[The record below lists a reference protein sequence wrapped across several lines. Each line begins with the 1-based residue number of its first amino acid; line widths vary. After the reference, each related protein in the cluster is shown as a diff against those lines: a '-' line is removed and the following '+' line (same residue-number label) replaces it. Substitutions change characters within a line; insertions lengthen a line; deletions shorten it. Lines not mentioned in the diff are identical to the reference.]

1 MLLINRTDMLI
12 VAGNALGFFTGSG
25 NVIPFSVDLSD
36 FRRSFRQESNT
47 TIKIYIS
54 YDVLLVNEVHNV
66 IKSNRLFDIRTTIWY
81 KIILRTH
88 NRIICKLCRIIRR
101 ESGFIVVV
109 DRFWQWENFFNFYK
123 GWALK
128 SDRRQELLRNFTSGW
143 VRW

>member
-12 VAGNALGFFTGSG
+12 VAGNTLGFFTGSG

-36 FRRSFRQESNT
+36 FCRSFRQEGNT
-47 TIKIYIS
+47 TINIYIG

-66 IKSNRLFDIRTTIWY
+66 IKRNRLFDIRATIWY
-81 KIILRTH
+81 KIIFRTQ
-88 NRIICKLCRIIRR
+88 NRMNCKLCRIIRR

-109 DRFWQWENFFNFYK
+109 QRFLQMEKLFNFYK

-128 SDRRQELLRNFTSGW
+128 SDRRQEWLRNFTSGW

>member
-36 FRRSFRQESNT
+36 YCRSFRQESNT
-47 TIKIYIS
+47 TIKIYLG
-54 YDVLLVNEVHNV
+54 YDVLVVNEVHNV
-66 IKSNRLFDIRTTIWY
+66 IKRNRLFDIRTTIWY
-81 KIILRTH
+81 KIIYRTQ
-88 NRIICKLCRIIRR
+88 NRRNCKLCRIIRR

-109 DRFWQWENFFNFYK
+109 HRFLQREKLFSFYK
-123 GWALK
+123 SWALK